1 MNNKIFIGTR
11 RGLIIIKPNCY
22 FHLKLKYSMAE
33 KQPKKKG
40 KKRSLKR
47 IIWIAWN
54 YELKER
60 FILYCNIKKRGCEG
74 GGEEKRRQV
83 N

>member
-1 MNNKIFIGTR
+1 
-11 RGLIIIKPNCY
+11 
-22 FHLKLKYSMAE
+22 MAE

-54 YELKER
+54 YELKDR

-74 GGEEKRRQV
+74 GGEEKRRRV
-83 N
+83 I